1 MDDTKTKIKRE
12 SFKDSISK
20 ALNNRAASTKFPF
33 AMTPSTSSA
42 APSIVWPSSSSTPQ
56 KKRPI
61 LSPTLATRD
70 AKRTTTTTS
79 TTTTSKPTIPAHLL
93 ANLKVLVEQL
103 ESATTPATATAAA
116 EAESTICTEDD
127 LREWRPFEQKSD
139 GWGGTRENLPWVD
152 TALDIIKQGEKV
164 YEKNLKAFQDIAD
177 KLLALG
183 DQAQDIRTEM
193 DAVCEKLHCF
203 HEACLDLQIEVGN
216 ISSQEVCDITRL
228 SLEALLEAHAGDV
241 EGCATVKKALGKKD
255 DEWNGW

>member
-1 MDDTKTKIKRE
+1 MDDTKTKIKHE

-20 ALNNRAASTKFPF
+20 ALNNRAASTRFPF

-79 TTTTSKPTIPAHLL
+79 TTTTKPTIPAHLL

-103 ESATTPATATAAA
+103 ESATTPATAAA
-116 EAESTICTEDD
+116 EAESTIGTEDD

-139 GWGGTRENLPWVD
+139 GWGGTRENLPWVE

-164 YEKNLKAFQDIAD
+164 YEKNLKAFQDISD
-177 KLLALG
+177 KVMALG
-183 DQAQDIRTEM
+183 DQARDIRTEM
-193 DAVCEKLHCF
+193 DAVCAKLHCF

-241 EGCATVKKALGKKD
+241 EGFATVKKALGEKD

>member
-1 MDDTKTKIKRE
+1 MDDTKTTIKRE

-79 TTTTSKPTIPAHLL
+79 TTTTKPTIPAHLL

-103 ESATTPATATAAA
+103 ESATTPATAAA
-116 EAESTICTEDD
+116 EADSTICTEEDD

-152 TALDIIKQGEKV
+152 TALNIIKQGEKV

-177 KLLALG
+177 KVMALG

-216 ISSQEVCDITRL
+216 ISSQEVCDVTRL

>member
-1 MDDTKTKIKRE
+1 MDDTKVNIKRE
-12 SFKDSISK
+12 NFKDSLSK

-42 APSIVWPSSSSTPQ
+42 APSVVWSASSSTPQ

-61 LSPTLATRD
+61 LSPTFATRD
-70 AKRTTTTTS
+70 AKRTITTTS
-79 TTTTSKPTIPAHLL
+79 TTTKPTIPAHLV
-93 ANLKVLVEQL
+93 ADLKVLVEQL
-103 ESATTPATATAAA
+103 ESATTPATTAA
-116 EAESTICTEDD
+116 EADSTIYTEDN
-127 LREWRPFEQKSD
+127 LREWGPFEQKSD
-139 GWGGTRENLPWVD
+139 GWGDIRENVPWVD
-152 TALDIIKQGEKV
+152 TALNIIKQGEKV

-177 KLLALG
+177 KLMALG
-183 DQAQDIRTEM
+183 DQAQEIRTEM
-193 DAVCEKLHCF
+193 DAVCAKLHCF

-255 DEWNGW
+255 DEWNDGW

>member
-1 MDDTKTKIKRE
+1 MDDTKINIKRE
-12 SFKDSISK
+12 TFKDSLSK
-20 ALNNRAASTKFPF
+20 ALTNRAASTKFPF

-42 APSIVWPSSSSTPQ
+42 APSVVWPSSSSTPQ

-79 TTTTSKPTIPAHLL
+79 TTTTKPTIPAHLL

-103 ESATTPATATAAA
+103 ESATTPATAATG
-116 EAESTICTEDD
+116 AESTICPEDN
-127 LREWRPFEQKSD
+127 LHEWGNPKQKYENWD
-139 GWGGTRENLPWVD
+139 GTRENLPWVD

-164 YEKNLKAFQDIAD
+164 YEKNLKAYQDIAD
-177 KLLALG
+177 KLMALG
-183 DQAQDIRTEM
+183 EQAQDIRTEM
-193 DAVCEKLHCF
+193 DVVCAKLHCF

-241 EGCATVKKALGKKD
+241 EGCATVKKELGKKD
-255 DEWNGW
+255 DGWGGW

>member
-33 AMTPSTSSA
+33 TMTPSTTSFA
-42 APSIVWPSSSSTPQ
+42 APSVVWPSSSSTPQ

-79 TTTTSKPTIPAHLL
+79 TTTTKPTIPAHLL

-103 ESATTPATATAAA
+103 ESATTPATAAA
-116 EAESTICTEDD
+116 EADSTICTEDD

-139 GWGGTRENLPWVD
+139 GWGGTSENLPWVD
-152 TALDIIKQGEKV
+152 TALNIIKQGEKV

-177 KLLALG
+177 KVMALG

-193 DAVCEKLHCF
+193 DAVCAKLHCF

-228 SLEALLEAHAGDV
+228 SLEALLEAHAGDA
-241 EGCATVKKALGKKD
+241 EGCATVKEALGKKD
-255 DEWNGW
+255 DGWNSW

>member
-1 MDDTKTKIKRE
+1 MDDTKTNIKRG
-12 SFKDSISK
+12 SFKDSLSK
-20 ALNNRAASTKFPF
+20 ALTNRAASTKFPF
-33 AMTPSTSSA
+33 AMTPSSTSA
-42 APSIVWPSSSSTPQ
+42 APSDVWPTSSSPFK

-70 AKRTTTTTS
+70 TKRTTTTTS
-79 TTTTSKPTIPAHLL
+79 TTTTKPTIPAHLL
-93 ANLKVLVEQL
+93 ANLKVLVEQF
-103 ESATTPATATAAA
+103 ESAITPATAAA
-116 EAESTICTEDD
+116 EADSTICTEDD

-152 TALDIIKQGEKV
+152 TALNIIKQGEKV
-164 YEKNLKAFQDIAD
+164 YEKNLKAFQDIAV
-177 KLLALG
+177 KLMALG
-183 DQAQDIRTEM
+183 EQAQDVRTEM
-193 DAVCEKLHCF
+193 DAVCAKLQCF
-203 HEACLDLQIEVGN
+203 HEACLELQIEVGN

>member
-1 MDDTKTKIKRE
+1 MDDTKTKIKHE

-20 ALNNRAASTKFPF
+20 ALNNRAASTRFPF

-79 TTTTSKPTIPAHLL
+79 TTTTKPTIPAHLL

-103 ESATTPATATAAA
+103 ESATTPATAAA
-116 EAESTICTEDD
+116 EADSTICTEDD

-177 KLLALG
+177 KLMALG
-183 DQAQDIRTEM
+183 EQVQDIRTEM
-193 DAVCEKLHCF
+193 DAVCAKLHCF